1 MSILKNLYPVAL
13 LITLAVLISPVYV
26 QAEKGKHR
34 PAFSEFDL
42 DGDGKILENE
52 FNEAHSKRISER
64 AQEGRK
70 MKNLGK
76 SHSFSD
82 IDTNNDGEISQ
93 EEFTEH
99 QSQCR
104 ERKNNS

>member
-13 LITLAVLISPVYV
+13 LITLAVLISPVNV
-26 QAEKGKHR
+26 QAEKERHK

-42 DGDGKILENE
+42 DGDGKIIENE

-64 AQEGRK
+64 AQEGYK
-70 MKNLGK
+70 MKNLGN
-76 SHSFSD
+76 SHTFSD
-82 IDTNNDGEISQ
+82 IDTNDDGEISK
-93 EEFTEH
+93 EELIEH

-104 ERKNNS
+104 KRNEQ

>member
-1 MSILKNLYPVAL
+1 MSILKNLYPIAL
-13 LITLAVLISPVYV
+13 LITLAVLISPINV

-34 PAFSEFDL
+34 PTFSEFDL
-42 DGDGKILENE
+42 DGDGEILESE

-64 AQEGRK
+64 AQEGYK

-82 IDTNNDGEISQ
+82 IDTNNDGEISN
-93 EEFTEH
+93 EEFIEH

-104 ERKNNS
+104 KKNTQ